1 MIKAHEIMTKK
12 VITIHQ
18 DKTLL
23 DTIEILVCKEI
34 SGLPVVDDKGKMVGI
49 ITEKDVLNFAFS
61 GNLKNTSVKDVMTK
75 EVKSFS
81 PEDDV
86 NAIALAIS
94 QDRFRRVPI
103 IEDEEVVGIISRRDI
118 IRAAL
123 QISCKT

>member
-1 MIKAHEIMTKK
+1 MKANEIMTKK
-12 VITIHQ
+12 IFTIHQ

-23 DTIEILVCKEI
+23 DTIEILICKEI
-34 SGLPVVDDKGKMVGI
+34 SGLPVVNDNGEMVGI

-61 GNLKNTSVKDVMTK
+61 GNLKNTKVKDVMTK

-81 PEDDV
+81 PDDDV

-94 QDRFRRVPI
+94 QSRFRRVPI
-103 IEDEEVVGIISRRDI
+103 IEDDKVVGIISRRDI